1 MGSFF
6 FQQDDELDLQTSLDI
21 KSLKKLARTYFFG
34 IHNKRVHKE
43 VTLKFSSPI
52 FLIFKIRIAIKP
64 IQRTVPKNKLKNEK
78 LFTFMPSP

>member
-6 FQQDDELDLQTSLDI
+6 FQQDDELDIQTSLDI

-43 VTLKFSSPI
+43 VTPKFSSP
-52 FLIFKIRIAIKP
+52 
-64 IQRTVPKNKLKNEK
+64 KNEEEAK
-78 LFTFMPSP
+78 TQGWASETEAVVDSGVFAS